1 MTYPLPLTDSQHAM
15 WLLHTISGRGELFNV
30 AECLEFKGKIS
41 ASWLQH
47 ALQHVWQA
55 SDMLA
60 CRFVSDASYTPQL
73 HHDNTIPTILCQDIA
88 QDPEDVLS
96 FAQQFAKPHLAEPFD
111 LSQEALMKLFLL
123 RGPQQDYLLIV
134 AHHLLLDGYGFG
146 LFSQSLNRCYNALS
160 KGKPLP
166 NLRFTGQQTLLEL
179 QQSEAYKTQQ
189 QQARETLNQ
198 WLDNADNVYSYSTE
212 KTDVSEP
219 NHRLTSSFSQSVW
232 HTIQSAAQVTNT
244 TSSEIL
250 LAAIAAT
257 LVEQH
262 QQSHVTLGL
271 VMMNRQAISELS
283 SPCVQSNVL
292 PLPLALNDGDNLTT
306 VAQHIN
312 QQIRALKKVQSYRVE
327 SLKRDRQKQGKSLNI
342 IGPTINLLPFA
353 SAPKYAGIE
362 TCSHILSAGTTD
374 DIMLQIHLLG
384 DTPATVDFDSNVARY
399 DSDAVKSIQT
409 RIFNAAHLW
418 ATQPKLPLKSLCKQL
433 SQGNLEV
440 S

>member
-1 MTYPLPLTDSQHAM
+1 MTHPLPLTDSQHAM

-41 ASWLQH
+41 ASWLQQ

-60 CRFVSDASYTPQL
+60 CRFISDDSYTPKL
-73 HHDNTIPTILCQDIA
+73 HHDNTPPHIICQDIA

-96 FAQQFAKPHLAEPFD
+96 FAQQFAKPHLAKPFD
-111 LSQEALMKLFLL
+111 LAKDALMTLFLL

-166 NLRFTGQQTLLEL
+166 KLRFTEQQELLEL
-179 QQSEAYKTQQ
+179 QQSDGYQAQQ
-189 QQARETLNQ
+189 NHARDTLNQ
-198 WLDNADNVYSYSTE
+198 WLDKIANVYSYSTE
-212 KTDVSEP
+212 KADVSEP
-219 NHRLTSSFSQSVW
+219 NHRLTSTFSQSVW
-232 HTIQSAAQVTNT
+232 HTIQSAAQVTKT

-262 QQSHVTLGL
+262 QQNQVTLGL
-271 VMMNRQAISELS
+271 VMMNRQAIVELS

-292 PLPLALNDGDNLTT
+292 PLPLELNDQDDLSA
-306 VAQHIN
+306 VAHQIN
-312 QQIRALKKVQSYRVE
+312 QQIKALKKVQSYRVE
-327 SLKRDRQKQGKSLNI
+327 SLKRDRQKQGKSLSI

-353 SAPKYAGIE
+353 STPKYAGVE
-362 TCSHILSAGTTD
+362 TSSHILSAGTTD

-384 DTPATVDFDSNVARY
+384 DTPATVDFDSNIARY
-399 DSDAVKSIQT
+399 DTAAVKHIQT
-409 RIFNAAHLW
+409 RIFTAANMW
-418 ATQPKLPLKSLCKQL
+418 ATQPKLSLKSLCEQL
-433 SQGNLEV
+433 SHCNIEA